1 MSLDSTLERK
11 AVFKNFRR
19 TKIYVFPSVWFLTKH
34 SKSYTLLHV
43 TKKRPILQ
51 SNYRYKNFKDYHNTF
66 ETVEHK
72 ITENGIS

>member
-11 AVFKNFRR
+11 AVFKSFPR

-43 TKKRPILQ
+43 TKKMPILQ
-51 SNYRYKNFKDYHNTF
+51 SNYSYKNFEDYHNTF